1 MLLLFRCAKESNAD
15 RQTEAELKKSVSFD
29 GTQETKAVAAQREK
43 PAEDAT
49 AEKRAK
55 DACIKEAN
63 DDVFEDSKT
72 EKDAGIVAS
81 DAITAA
87 EETESEEKSKDVPT
101 AGDGKKE
108 PQVSIL
114 AKPADEHPKVSD
126 AGLEETG
133 AVPAKEEA
141 VPAKEEA
148 VRRKEEAVPA
158 KEQDVP
164 RKDQE
169 VKMISADEII
179 AAERETE
186 SFKAEAASLET
197 SGETEAVRE
206 PEQVEKEQSEAET
219 PEAVKVSEKAT
230 ASKAEEP
237 KEAKEKAGQ
246 EAITEDRR
254 KESSA
259 EAVGKA
265 ELPSEGLAESEVTA
279 ETVAETLE
287 ISETV
292 AETKATPETVA
303 ETKSAS
309 DTIAETRATSE
320 ETRVQAIEATRD
332 SHDKT
337 DDTLPAETVEEMA
350 DTKVQAAEATT
361 DPPDRTDDSLPTE
374 TEITAEAVK
383 ASKGSAAA
391 GDVTEPEQAVTE
403 AD

>member
-1 MLLLFRCAKESNAD
+1 MFLLFRCAKESNAD

-29 GTQETKAVAAQREK
+29 GTQETKAVAVQREK

-55 DACIKEAN
+55 DAGIKEAN

-72 EKDAGIVAS
+72 EKDTGIVAS

-279 ETVAETLE
+279 ETVAE

-320 ETRVQAIEATRD
+320 ETRVQAVEATRD

-350 DTKVQAAEATT
+350 ETKVQAAEATT